1 MARILLS
8 LRKPFAPAYRTHRTM
23 PPTSFAGLELLDT
36 PVLIV
41 DPDGALY
48 FVNPAC
54 ENLLALGSRELLRH
68 SLFDLFQ
75 PCPALR
81 QALSTALRHNASFIE
96 HDLELVPQHSEQP
109 LHIALSVAPVDA
121 DGGLALIELRPLD
134 QQLKIANE
142 ERLLLQHQ
150 ANRELI
156 RNLAHEIKNPL
167 GGIRGAAQL
176 LEHELLD
183 RPELKEYTAVIKE
196 EALRLQSLVDRLLAP
211 HRSHVRG
218 EINIHE
224 VLERVRSI
232 ALAEYPQGLQI
243 RRDYDTS
250 LPQLVADKE
259 QLIQV
264 ALNIVKNA
272 IQAMRGRGELVL
284 RTRVAR
290 QVTLARKRHTLALKL
305 QIIDDGPGIPD
316 EIKDHI
322 FYPLVTG
329 RAEGT
334 GLGLTLA
341 QAFVH
346 QHGGNIEFDSRPGQ
360 TCFTV
365 TLPFATD

>member
-1 MARILLS
+1 MNS
-8 LRKPFAPAYRTHRTM
+8 P
-23 PPTSFAGLELLDT
+23 SFAGLELLDT
-36 PVLIV
+36 PVLITRA
-41 DPDGALY
+41 DGVLEFA
-48 FVNPAC
+48 NPAC
-54 ENLLALGSRELLRH
+54 ENLLAIGRRELLRH
-68 SLFDLFQ
+68 TLFELFQ
-75 PCPALR
+75 ESPALR
-81 QALSTALRHNASFIE
+81 QALTTALQHHAGYIE
-96 HDLELVPQHSEQP
+96 HDLELRTPHGEQP
-109 LHIALSVAPVDA
+109 LHIALSVTPVDA
-121 DGGLALIELRPLD
+121 ESRLALVELRPLD

-142 ERLLLQHQ
+142 ERLLLQQQ

-176 LEHELLD
+176 LEHELSD
-183 RPELKEYTAVIKE
+183 RPELKEYTEVIQE

-211 HRSHVRG
+211 HRRHVRS

-232 ALAEYPQGLQI
+232 ALAEYPQGLSI

-250 LPQLVADKE
+250 LPQMVADKE

-264 ALNIVKNA
+264 VLNIVKNA
-272 IQAMRGRGELVL
+272 IQAMKASGEVIL

-290 QVTLARKRHTLALKL
+290 QVTLARKRHGLALKL
-305 QIIDDGPGIPD
+305 QIVDNGPGIPE
-316 EIKDHI
+316 EIRDHI

-341 QAFVH
+341 QAYVH
-346 QHGGNIEFDSRPGQ
+346 QHGGSIEFESRPGQ

-365 TLPFATD
+365 MLPFSNTD

>member
-1 MARILLS
+1 MNPSR
-8 LRKPFAPAYRTHRTM
+8 
-23 PPTSFAGLELLDT
+23 FAGLELLDT
-36 PVLIV
+36 PVMVV
-41 DPDGALY
+41 DADGAVQ

-54 ENLLALGSRELLRH
+54 ENLLALGRRELTRQRIAT
-68 SLFDLFQ
+68 LFRDSEALAQ
-75 PCPALR
+75 AVATTLR
-81 QALSTALRHNASFIE
+81 QHASFIE
-96 HDLELVPQHSEQP
+96 HDLVLGLAHQEGV
-109 LHIALSVAPVDA
+109 LHIALTVTPLEGDEA
-121 DGGLALIELRPLD
+121 LALLEMRALD

-142 ERLLLQHQ
+142 ERLLLLQQ

-176 LEHELLD
+176 LEHEIAD

-196 EALRLQSLVDRLLAP
+196 EALRLQSLVDRMLMP
-211 HRSHVRG
+211 NQRHVLS

-232 ALAEYPQGLQI
+232 LLAETPKGLVV
-243 RRDYDTS
+243 RRDYDVS
-250 LPQLVADKE
+250 LPLLIADKS
-259 QLIQV
+259 QLIQIV
-264 ALNIVKNA
+264 LNITKNA
-272 IQAMRGRGELVL
+272 MQAMKGEGEIVL

-290 QVTLARKRHTLALKL
+290 QVTLARKRHALALAL
-305 QIIDDGPGIPD
+305 QIVDNGPGIPD
-316 EIKDHI
+316 ELRDHI

-346 QHGGNIEFDSRPGQ
+346 QHGGAIEFESRPGQ
-360 TCFTV
+360 TTFTV
-365 TLPFATD
+365 LLPFSRES

>member
-1 MARILLS
+1 MNS
-8 LRKPFAPAYRTHRTM
+8 P
-23 PPTSFAGLELLDT
+23 SFAGLELLDT
-36 PVLIV
+36 PVLITRA
-41 DPDGALY
+41 DGVLEFA
-48 FVNPAC
+48 NPAC
-54 ENLLALGSRELLRH
+54 ENLLAIGRRELLRH
-68 SLFDLFQ
+68 TLFELFQ
-75 PCPALR
+75 DSPALR
-81 QALSTALRHNASFIE
+81 QALSTALQHNAGYIE
-96 HDLELVPQHSEQP
+96 HDLELRTPHGEQP
-109 LHIALSVAPVDA
+109 LHIALSVTPVDA
-121 DGGLALIELRPLD
+121 ESRLALVELRPLD

-142 ERLLLQHQ
+142 ERLLLQQQ

-176 LEHELLD
+176 LEHELSD
-183 RPELKEYTAVIKE
+183 RPELKEYTEVIQE

-211 HRSHVRG
+211 HRRHVRS

-232 ALAEYPQGLQI
+232 ALAEYPQGLSI

-250 LPQLVADKE
+250 LPHMVADKE

-264 ALNIVKNA
+264 VLNIVKNA
-272 IQAMRGRGELVL
+272 IQAMKASGEVIL

-290 QVTLARKRHTLALKL
+290 QVTLARKRHGLALKL
-305 QIIDDGPGIPD
+305 QIVDNGPGIPE
-316 EIKDHI
+316 EIRDHI

-341 QAFVH
+341 QAYVH
-346 QHGGNIEFDSRPGQ
+346 QHGGSIEFESRPGQ

-365 TLPFATD
+365 MLPFSNTD

>member
-1 MARILLS
+1 MTI
-8 LRKPFAPAYRTHRTM
+8 P
-23 PPTSFAGLELLDT
+23 SFAGLELLDT
-36 PVLIV
+36 PVLIC
-41 DPDGALY
+41 DADAALR

-68 SLFDLFQ
+68 ALPDLFQ
-75 PCPALR
+75 PCPALS
-81 QALSTALRHNASFIE
+81 QALATALGQGASYIE
-96 HDLELVPQHSEQP
+96 HDLELKP
-109 LHIALSVAPVDA
+109 LHNDAALHVMLSITPIDA
-121 DGGLALIELRPLD
+121 EGCQALIELRPLD

-142 ERLLLQHQ
+142 ERSLLQHQ

-176 LEHELLD
+176 LEHELAD
-183 RPELKEYTAVIKE
+183 RPELKEYTEVITE
-196 EALRLQSLVDRLLAP
+196 EALRLQTLVDRLLAP
-211 HRSHVRG
+211 HRSHNRSQV
-218 EINIHE
+218 NIHE

-232 ALAEYPQGLQI
+232 ALAQYPQGLAI
-243 RRDYDTS
+243 VRDYDTS
-250 LPQLVADKE
+250 LPLLTADKE

-264 ALNIVKNA
+264 ALNIVNNA
-272 IQAMRGRGELVL
+272 VQALRGQGRVTL

-290 QVTLARKRHTLALKL
+290 QITLARKRHQLALKL
-305 QIIDDGPGIPD
+305 QIVDDGPGIPD
-316 EIKDHI
+316 DIRDHI

-346 QHGGNIEFDSRPGQ
+346 QHGGSIEFESRPGQ

-365 TLPFATD
+365 LLPFGNDAG

>member
-1 MARILLS
+1 M
-8 LRKPFAPAYRTHRTM
+8 M
-23 PPTSFAGLELLDT
+23 PSVYAGLELLDT
-36 PVLIV
+36 PVLVCQADGTIV
-41 DPDGALY
+41 YA
-48 FVNPAC
+48 NPAS
-54 ENLLALGSRELLRH
+54 ENLLALGRKELSRH
-68 SLFDLFQ
+68 PLFALFAE
-75 PCPALR
+75 PAPLANALTT
-81 QALSTALRHNASFIE
+81 ALSHHASFIE
-96 HDLELVPQHSEQP
+96 HDLELPLAHSDAA
-109 LHIALSVAPVDA
+109 LHIALTVTPIDNE
-121 DGGLALIELRPLD
+121 LALLELRALD

-183 RPELKEYTAVIKE
+183 RPELKEYTEVIKE

-211 HRSHVRG
+211 HRRHHVG
-218 EINIHE
+218 EMNIHE

-232 ALAEYPQGLQI
+232 ALAETREGLSI
-243 RRDYDTS
+243 VRDYDVS
-250 LPQLVADKE
+250 LPPLMADKE

-264 ALNIVKNA
+264 VLNLVRNA
-272 IQAMRGRGELVL
+272 VQAMNGRGEIVL
-284 RTRVAR
+284 STRVAR
-290 QVTLARKRHTLALKL
+290 QVTIARVRHPLALRL
-305 QIIDDGPGIPD
+305 AITDNGPGIP
-316 EIKDHI
+316 EAIREHI

-334 GLGLTLA
+334 GLGLTLT

-346 QHGGNIEFDSRPGQ
+346 QHGGSIEFDSHPGH

-365 TLPFATD
+365 LLPFRDDDATRKPS

>member
-1 MARILLS
+1 
-8 LRKPFAPAYRTHRTM
+8 M
-23 PPTSFAGLELLDT
+23 PLPSFAGLELLDT
-36 PVLIV
+36 PVLIC
-41 DPDGALY
+41 DAAASLR

-54 ENLLALGSRELLRH
+54 ENLLALGSREMLRH
-68 SLFDLFQ
+68 SLLELFQ

-81 QALSTALRHNASFIE
+81 QALTTALLQGASYIE
-96 HDLELVPQHSEQP
+96 HDLELKPQHNDAV
-109 LHIALSVAPVDA
+109 LHVALTITPVDA
-121 DGGLALIELRPLD
+121 DGSLALIELRPLD

-142 ERLLLQHQ
+142 ERSLLQHQ

-176 LEHELLD
+176 LEHELAD
-183 RPELKEYTAVIKE
+183 RPELKEYTAVITE
-196 EALRLQSLVDRLLAP
+196 EALRLQALVDRLLAP
-211 HRSHVRG
+211 HRSHSRAP
-218 EINIHE
+218 INIHE

-232 ALAEYPQGLQI
+232 ALAQHPQGLAVI
-243 RRDYDTS
+243 RDYDTS
-250 LPQLVADKE
+250 LPLLSADKE

-264 ALNIVKNA
+264 VLNIVNNA
-272 IQAMRGRGELVL
+272 VQALRGQGRIVL

-290 QVTLARKRHTLALKL
+290 QITLARKRHQLALKL
-305 QIIDDGPGIPD
+305 QIEDNGPGVPD
-316 EIKDHI
+316 DIRDHI

-346 QHGGNIEFDSRPGQ
+346 QHGGSIEFESRPGQ

-365 TLPFATD
+365 LLPFAADAAS

>member
-1 MARILLS
+1 
-8 LRKPFAPAYRTHRTM
+8 M
-23 PPTSFAGLELLDT
+23 PTPSFAGLELLDT
-36 PVLIV
+36 PVLIC
-41 DPDGALY
+41 DAAGALR

-68 SLFDLFQ
+68 GLTGLFH

-81 QALSTALRHNASFIE
+81 QALHTALRQGASYIE
-96 HDLELVPQHSEQP
+96 HDLELRPQHNEAI
-109 LHIALSVAPVDA
+109 LHVTLSITPI
-121 DGGLALIELRPLD
+121 DGDGLLALIELRPLD

-176 LEHELLD
+176 LEHELAD
-183 RPELKEYTAVIKE
+183 RPELKEYTEVITE
-196 EALRLQSLVDRLLAP
+196 EALRLQTLVDRLLAP
-211 HRSHVRG
+211 HRSHSRSQV
-218 EINIHE
+218 NIHE

-232 ALAEYPQGLQI
+232 ALAQHPQGLAVV
-243 RRDYDTS
+243 RDYDTS
-250 LPQLVADKE
+250 LPLLSADKE

-264 ALNIVKNA
+264 VLNIVNNA
-272 IQAMRGRGELVL
+272 VQAMRGQGRIEL

-290 QVTLARKRHTLALKL
+290 QITLARKRHQLALKL
-305 QIIDDGPGIPD
+305 QIVDDGPGIPED
-316 EIKDHI
+316 IRDHI

-346 QHGGNIEFDSRPGQ
+346 QHGGSIEFDSRPGQ

-365 TLPFATD
+365 MLPFGADAAG

>member
-1 MARILLS
+1 MTI
-8 LRKPFAPAYRTHRTM
+8 P
-23 PPTSFAGLELLDT
+23 SFAGLELLDT
-36 PVLIV
+36 PVLIC
-41 DPDGALY
+41 DAGAALR

-68 SLFDLFQ
+68 ALPELFQ
-75 PCPALR
+75 PCPALN
-81 QALSTALRHNASFIE
+81 QALATALAQGASYIE
-96 HDLELVPQHSEQP
+96 HDLELKP
-109 LHIALSVAPVDA
+109 LHNDSALHVMLSITPIDVE
-121 DGGLALIELRPLD
+121 GCQALIELRPLD

-142 ERLLLQHQ
+142 ERSLMQHQ

-176 LEHELLD
+176 LEHELAD
-183 RPELKEYTAVIKE
+183 RPELKEYTEVITE
-196 EALRLQSLVDRLLAP
+196 EALRLQTLVDRLLAP
-211 HRSHVRG
+211 HRSHNRG
-218 EINIHE
+218 PINIHE

-232 ALAEYPQGLQI
+232 ALAQHPQGLAVV
-243 RRDYDTS
+243 RDYDTS
-250 LPQLVADKE
+250 LPMLSADKE

-264 ALNIVKNA
+264 VLNIVNNA
-272 IQAMRGRGELVL
+272 VQALRGQGRITL

-290 QVTLARKRHTLALKL
+290 QITLARKRHQLALKL

-316 EIKDHI
+316 DIRDHI

-346 QHGGNIEFDSRPGQ
+346 QHGGSIEFDSRPGQ

-365 TLPFATD
+365 LLPFGDAAG

>member
-1 MARILLS
+1 MTAS
-8 LRKPFAPAYRTHRTM
+8 HY
-23 PPTSFAGLELLDT
+23 AGLELLDT
-36 PVLIV
+36 PVLIARA
-41 DPDGALY
+41 DGRLE

-54 ENLLALGSRELLRH
+54 ENLLALGRRELLRH
-68 SLFDLFQ
+68 RLFDLFHESV
-75 PCPALR
+75 PLR
-81 QALSTALRHNASFIE
+81 QALKTALSHNASFIE
-96 HDLELVPQHSEQP
+96 HDLELTVAHSELQ
-109 LHIALSVAPVDA
+109 LHVALSVTPVDA
-121 DGGLALIELRPLD
+121 EGSLVLVELRPLD

-142 ERLLLQHQ
+142 ERLLLQQQ

-176 LEHELLD
+176 LEHELAE

-211 HRSHVRG
+211 HKRHVSS
-218 EINIHE
+218 EVNIHE

-232 ALAEYPQGLQI
+232 VLAEYPSGLTLL
-243 RRDYDTS
+243 RDYDTS
-250 LPQLVADKE
+250 LPTLIADKE

-264 ALNIVKNA
+264 VLNIVRNA
-272 IQAMRGRGELVL
+272 IQAMKGQGEIVL
-284 RTRVAR
+284 RSRVAR
-290 QVTLARKRHTLALKL
+290 QVTLARKRYTLALKL
-305 QIIDDGPGIPD
+305 QIVDNGPGIPED
-316 EIKDHI
+316 IRDHI

-346 QHGGNIEFDSRPGQ
+346 QHGGTIEFDSRPGH

-365 TLPFATD
+365 LLPFGHDA